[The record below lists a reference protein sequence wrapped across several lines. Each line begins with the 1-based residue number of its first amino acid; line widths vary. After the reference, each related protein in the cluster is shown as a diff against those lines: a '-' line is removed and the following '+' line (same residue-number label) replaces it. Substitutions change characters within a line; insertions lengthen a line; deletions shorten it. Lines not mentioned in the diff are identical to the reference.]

1 LIQINENYGIVL
13 IMGILTELLN
23 KVPQLV
29 KDKYKINTIKN
40 HDDVV
45 VL

>member
-1 LIQINENYGIVL
+1 
-13 IMGILTELLN
+13 MGILTELLN

-29 KDKYKINTIKN
+29 KDKYKINTIEN